1 MKLEMPEKNYIQNI
15 PFEAELSRIHMQM
28 PHFHPKS
35 LELIYCLEGTVHLTE
50 EEEDH
55 DYEWVVYL
63 DLENKNYGFF
73 AQQSEIKDIVVL
85 DKKV

>member
-1 MKLEMPEKNYIQNI
+1 MLAFISGNARRGKEMKDISKLQEGQKI
-15 PFEAELSRIHMQM
+15 RIILTDDSMV
-28 PHFHPKS
+28 
-35 LELIYCLEGTVHLTE
+35 EGTVHFIE

-63 DLENKNYGFF
+63 DLENKDYGFF

-85 DKKV
+85 DQ